1 MHLNDSYWEL
11 DLDFI
16 QWVVLFIVSD
26 NISHLTWY
34 NFSNYKIN
42 FCFIILFLKKKKKK
56 LLRLYLVIKMSRA
69 EPAQPICPRAR
80 LVPQTHW
87 STSQCRARLG
97 HELNFN
103 FIFLSDQRV
112 IFWAHELNR
121 ARELLALGHYPWATH
136 CPRPS
141 LNPCSSSSLSWA
153 THETSLDFATSN
165 TT

>member
-42 FCFIILFLKKKKKK
+42 FCFISFFWKKK
-56 LLRLYLVIKMSRA
+56 LLKLYQVIKMSRA
-69 EPAQPICPRAR
+69 EPAQPICPRAW
-80 LVPQTHW
+80 LVPQAHW

-112 IFWAHELNR
+112 IFLS
-121 ARELLALGHYPWATH
+121 PWAQ
-136 CPRPS
+136 
-141 LNPCSSSSLSWA
+141 SSSWAFGSWTLPMSHSSPEPLTQPVLKLELVLSHTWNELGLC
-153 THETSLDFATSN
+153 HL
-165 TT
+165 